1 MEINMSRLNTSH
13 LNSRL
18 NLCAALALGLLLQ
31 ACALP
36 ANYSYQKLKH
46 KETAMPE
53 TVQLSPR
60 LQQLFAKTKLVCIGR
75 YALEVPQEAVLNW
88 GPAGF
93 PADIDVIHGG
103 MVALNRRVASDIV
116 RIKEK
121 NKTAVITYNQ
131 AGPVEGSW
139 QIRFYDR
146 DTSRESRLLTTR
158 TYINRGDT
166 TFITGWYGRDTNV
179 SVAEQQAYLAKNLRL
194 RATDE
199 VPDEPGFCL
208 EEAFMPD
215 NRYASQESV
224 NAGIYLPSLPDINFS
239 ISSNKDAYADYDDFD
254 EYKKKLSLLYRIQ
267 GAKNDQGPRYP
278 SRTLLRE
285 GKRDVQHWQGEE
297 SLIRRNDGTHDFE
310 WAFVGTPKDVANPSA
325 YRARMYS
332 KVEHD
337 TVGAAPQASVTDDE
351 AVALWDKL
359 LSSLKFRVQVPGA
372 PEGSYYIKPGK
383 PSDFKAPSA
392 PSTSSEKQ

>member
-1 MEINMSRLNTSH
+1 MRMQFIHGNRH
-13 LNSRL
+13 LQRAATL
-18 NLCAALALGLLLQ
+18 ALALLLQ

-36 ANYSYQKLKH
+36 ANYSYQKDAAK
-46 KETAMPE
+46 PE
-53 TVQLSPR
+53 AIKLSPR

-75 YALEVPQEAVLNW
+75 YALEVPLEAVLNW
-88 GPAGF
+88 GPAHF
-93 PADIDVIHGG
+93 PASIDTLHGG
-103 MVALNRRVASDIV
+103 MEAANRRIASDIAK
-116 RIKEK
+116 IKEK
-121 NKTAVITYNQ
+121 NKTAEIISSQ
-131 AGPVEGSW
+131 AGPAPNSW
-139 QIRFYDR
+139 QIRFYEDKYAK
-146 DTSRESRLLTTR
+146 EPPRLITIR
-158 TYINRGDT
+158 TYINRGNT
-166 TFITGWYGRDTNV
+166 TFITGWAGFDTNA

-199 VPDEPGFCL
+199 VPDEPGFCI
-208 EEAFMPD
+208 EEGFVPE
-215 NRYASQESV
+215 NRYDDQEMA

-254 EYKKKLSLLYRIQ
+254 EYKKKLSLLYRIP

>member
-1 MEINMSRLNTSH
+1 
-13 LNSRL
+13 
-18 NLCAALALGLLLQ
+18 
-31 ACALP
+31 
-36 ANYSYQKLKH
+36 
-46 KETAMPE
+46 MPE
-53 TVQLSPR
+53 AIKLSPR

-75 YALEVPQEAVLNW
+75 YALEVPLEAVLNW
-88 GPAGF
+88 GPAAF
-93 PADIDVIHGG
+93 PSKLDIIHGG
-103 MVALNRRVASDIV
+103 MAAANQRVASDIA

-121 NKTAVITYNQ
+121 YKTYEIVSNK
-131 AGPVEGSW
+131 AGPVQGSW
-139 QIRFYDR
+139 QIHFYD
-146 DTSRESRLLTTR
+146 DEIAKKSRLLTTR

-166 TFITGWYGRDTNV
+166 TFVTGRFAADTDT
-179 SVAEQQAYLAKNLRL
+179 SVAEEHLYLAKNLRL
-194 RATDE
+194 RAADE

-208 EEAFMPD
+208 EEAFVPD
-215 NRYASQESV
+215 NRYAKQELA

-239 ISSNKDAYADYDDFD
+239 ISSSKDAYKDYDDFD

-297 SLIRRNDGTHDFE
+297 SLIRRKDGTHDFE